1 MNRRC
6 EKWKKEMEILID
18 VKEDLE
24 KAIDDNKMLMNIQD
38 TYHLD
43 EKPKKKKNKKKN
55 KKNKKKN

>member
-1 MNRRC
+1 
-6 EKWKKEMEILID
+6 MEILID

-38 TYHLD
+38 TEDLD

-55 KKNKKKN
+55 KKNKRKN